1 MRRSLLFI
9 PSNNPGMVQNAN
21 LFGADAAIFDLEDA
35 VSVQEKDSAR
45 NLLRESLDTIS
56 GLEKIVRINGMDT
69 PYFDADLKMLI
80 KTTADTIML
89 PKAGIQEV
97 QKLDLLLTKA
107 NSPIRIL
114 PIIELAASL
123 LEVEAIAVL
132 PRVDGLLLG
141 AEDLTSDL
149 EVERTVEGV
158 EIAYARSKM
167 SLACKGARID
177 AIDTPCTNTTSDE
190 EVKMDALRA
199 KQLGMNAKACIHPNQ
214 VAIVNTVFSPSH
226 LQIKQA
232 KRIIEAA
239 KSAQGAFS
247 LDGKMI
253 DKPIIERSK
262 KILEKAKRFN
272 MEDHDE

>member
-80 KTTADTIML
+80 NTTVDMIML
-89 PKAGIQEV
+89 PKARIREV
-97 QKLDLLLTKA
+97 QKLDQLLTEAK
-107 NSPIRIL
+107 SSIQIL
-114 PIIELAASL
+114 PIIELATSL
-123 LEVEAIAVL
+123 LEVETIATL

-149 EVERTVEGV
+149 EVERTTDGQ

-177 AIDTPCTNTTSDE
+177 AIDTPCTNTVSEE
-190 EVKMDALRA
+190 EVKMDAIRA

-214 VAIVNTVFSPSH
+214 VAIINTVFSPTM

-239 KSAQGAFS
+239 KSAKGAFS